1 MPRGGKR
8 IIKSNI
14 EYWINQGL
22 TQKEAKQKADE
33 WFGYTSRSNKNYY
46 LKRGI
51 TKSVKEAEELAKKY
65 IKSNCKLKKEN
76 MMKSFSSKEEYDKW
90 KKDHAKKTIANP
102 KNNFQSKEY
111 WINKG
116 YSEKEAVEKIKLHS
130 IKISKRRKE
139 YWINK
144 GYSEKEAVEKVSE
157 FQDKCSLKAFTK
169 RYGEKEAAKKYEAHI
184 ELMKEATSF
193 KDSAIQKANSGKAKH
208 SKEFW
213 IKKRLSTKRS

>member
-116 YSEKEAVEKIKLHS
+116 YSEKEAVEK
-130 IKISKRRKE
+130 
-139 YWINK
+139 
-144 GYSEKEAVEKVSE
+144 VSE